1 MVAPQLSQGGR
12 PPFGGTAQAG
22 STVGFTVC
30 VTVGVTVWVTRP
42 TVRSGTDAVAEHA
55 AHVGQSA

>member
-22 STVGFTVC
+22 STVGFTVW
-30 VTVGVTVWVTRP
+30 VTVWVTRP
-42 TVRSGTDAVAEHA
+42 TVGSGTDAVAEHA
-55 AHVGQSA
+55 AHVGESA